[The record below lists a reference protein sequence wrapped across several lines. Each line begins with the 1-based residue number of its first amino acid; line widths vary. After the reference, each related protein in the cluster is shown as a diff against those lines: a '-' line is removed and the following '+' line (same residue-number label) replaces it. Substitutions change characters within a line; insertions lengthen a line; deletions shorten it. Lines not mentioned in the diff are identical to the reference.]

1 MEQKSVLITG
11 CSSGIGNCLA
21 RGLKQRGYRVFA
33 TARQAVDVES
43 LTQAGFE
50 SLPLDLDSSSSI
62 RAAVETVLA
71 RTQGRLYAL
80 INNGAY
86 GQPGAVEDLSRAALR
101 AQFETNVFGT
111 QELTNM
117 VIPAMRTQGEGRIIQ
132 ISSILGIV
140 CFAYRGAY
148 NAAKFALE
156 ALSDTM
162 RLELRGTN
170 IHVSIIEPGPIT
182 SRFRANAYAAF
193 KRHIDR
199 EHSVHREYYARVE
212 KRLDG
217 PKPLPFTLPPEAVL
231 KQAIKALEARRP
243 KTRYAVTFPTTLFA
257 VLRRILPVRALDS
270 ILAAVS
276 NSGQR

>member
-33 TARQAVDVES
+33 TARQAADVEV

-71 RTQGRLYAL
+71 RTQGQLYAL

-86 GQPGAVEDLSRAALR
+86 GQPGAVEDLSRATLR

-111 QELTNM
+111 QELTNL

-162 RLELRGTN
+162 RLELRDTN

-193 KRHIDR
+193 KRNIDR
-199 EHSVHREYYARVE
+199 EHSVYREYYARVE

-217 PKPLPFTLPPEAVL
+217 PKPMPFTLPPEAVL
-231 KQAIKALEARRP
+231 KKAIKALEARRP
-243 KTRYAVTFPTTLFA
+243 KARYAVTFPTYLFA
-257 VLRRILPVRALDS
+257 VLRRVLPVRSLDA

-276 NSGQR
+276 NNGQR